1 MRAALVS
8 VNMFSLLC
16 EGTDIVSQRSMLSLK
31 HFGGPIIYLILSSI
45 FYLALLVWVDS
56 GSRYPRPLKRR
67 QLPAATSLM
76 EGMDVEGTE
85 ESSQPEKATEKD
97 LLRLVN
103 ISKSFHGKQVTD
115 DVNLSIPRDSIFALL
130 GPNGAG
136 KTTTFN
142 IIRGDIVP
150 DTGDVYIN
158 DASIVCNPRQAR
170 LSLGVCPQFTAI
182 DDQLTVREH
191 LFIYGRLKGLD
202 RGPQLDSSITAIL
215 EGTSLTQ
222 YADRLASNLSGG
234 NQRKLALGIALLGN
248 PPVVLIDEFSTGVD
262 PRMKRDMWKTLRR
275 IAVGKAIV
283 ITTRTSLYYVSHLI
297 SANVCVFRLYG
308 RSIRARHQ
316 RWHSGETHPRSWH
329 HRTAL

>member
-1 MRAALVS
+1 M
-8 VNMFSLLC
+8 
-16 EGTDIVSQRSMLSLK
+16 Q
-31 HFGGPIIYLILSSI
+31 
-45 FYLALLVWVDS
+45 
-56 GSRYPRPLKRR
+56 
-67 QLPAATSLM
+67 
-76 EGMDVEGTE
+76 GMDTLRGEFGE
-85 ESSQPEKATEKD
+85 ESSKLENTTEKD
-97 LLRLVN
+97 LLRLENV
-103 ISKSFHGKQVTD
+103 SKSFHGKQVTD

-158 DASIVCNPRQAR
+158 NASIVCNPRQAR

-202 RGPQLDSSITAIL
+202 RGPQLNNSINAIL

-222 YADRLASNLSGG
+222 YADRLATNLSGG

-283 ITTRTSLYYVSHLI
+283 ITTRKSMHSTR
-297 SANVCVFRLYG
+297 VCIATDICIARLHG
-308 RSIRARHQ
+308 RSFCSCHECWDSSEAYPCPWNHLA
-316 RWHSGETHPRSWH
+316 
-329 HRTAL
+329 AL